1 MYTIYSLG
9 DTWYLGKVMDAI
21 AMVSGSDSSF
31 VGASAIAAMVGV
43 FMIMFQALLKG
54 GQALSLQIFL
64 VCYIFYMGCFHTT
77 VDVAIEGV
85 YSDQDV
91 VQKDNIPAG
100 PAILGSVI
108 SSVGHG
114 LTEKMEQA
122 FAAVDNPVILGANG
136 GYLNSLYTIN
146 NLARLSESD
155 KALRDLEGLGNPYLG
170 ENIRRYIAECTTKAV
185 YVGKRYGGTT
195 TSEMQTTTTDGLKH
209 IIFNSEFYG
218 TLYRDN
224 NGNEQTLSCK
234 EAGEK
239 NALDFQSAV
248 TALTSDTHK
257 ICEYANIMGFE
268 KDMASC
274 NAGDYLNNVSSAWE
288 HLRQSHY
295 TMQSLMAAGIT
306 RNLTH
311 EGLAMGYRTYGNDL
325 SATMIYQAIQQRNVQ
340 WTAEQSMFL
349 NSVKPIMSFIEGFF
363 YAISPFAGIM
373 VWLGMMGL
381 NIFFKYLIMLIW
393 IQLWLPILSIANLFI
408 TTSAS
413 RALDA
418 LPKNSN
424 GMSLQEYE
432 ELVSICQD
440 RIAVGGMMMAATPVL
455 SLMVI
460 TGSVYAFTQL
470 TSRMQG
476 ADHINEKIVAP
487 DVMQPSAYMATQ
499 SSFSADSQKSILTG
513 ASYMNFSVNDTLQRA
528 QSSAATDMLSKQN
541 SLATTFGKGIES
553 IFSNGRTYDTTA
565 AFNAATASMDKKDVG
580 TGLQAVRNAAASAG
594 IQISDTTAQDFA
606 LAFSGD
612 SKALSKGSKGIA
624 GISGSLQ
631 TSDGETLTMS
641 EAINRM
647 KSKMDSQ
654 TRSQIATFQ
663 SQMSES
669 LSKSVKKNSSDGES
683 GKISRQLT
691 EQAQDLSSSVQQYT
705 ETNSYSLSAGASAQA
720 NEADLF
726 GSVTD
731 SVAYNILNNAT
742 NGINKSVLNS
752 TKNQIERGLNVKD
765 LGKDSEKI
773 LTLRALRQINPKAA
787 DNAALE
793 LFEAAGLVTKDQR
806 GKLND
811 VIPAINNMQTHT
823 PGSSGT
829 NTGVVNSINNDVS
842 ELQASVNKEL
852 KDKNPETF
860 NEQNKEMIK
869 KDFKNKGGAIE
880 TKAQENA
887 NRDMAIGL
895 NRKYFNFNTRPS
907 VNEDSS
913 ELKQVLTAISLANN
927 NVEYV
932 KMLKGT
938 ASTAKNIM
946 NGESINETYKRV
958 STEQSNNTSKLFDP
972 AIEASMGLPQAKFLQ
987 NAQALITTYRTAMDF
1002 RYETA
1007 GRGWGKNNDKDVIMM
1022 QIGHKLNNA
1031 DESLNYSS
1039 QELVS
1044 YFKENGVSIQNEKAY
1059 AENLRRMVIKAAY
1072 SRDDKELISFIE
1084 TITPSFNRNAIE
1096 QKNPGFLED
1105 IK

>member
-487 DVMQPSAYMATQ
+487 DAMQPSAYMATQ

-528 QSSAATDMLSKQN
+528 RSSAENDMLSKQN
-541 SLATTFGKGIES
+541 SLSTTFGEAYNRIFGTGKTFEES
-553 IFSNGRTYDTTA
+553 D
-565 AFNAATASMDKKDVG
+565 AFGKATAFMDQKSVNFGKS
-580 TGLQAVRNAAASAG
+580 AVFQAASKAG
-594 IQISDTTAQDFA
+594 FQLNESEVESLSLAIAGKAPKGMITANKGTSNEKSYSYAEAAEMIKNTSDTK
-606 LAFSGD
+606 SR
-612 SKALSKGSKGIA
+612 
-624 GISGSLQ
+624 
-631 TSDGETLTMS
+631 SD
-641 EAINRM
+641 
-647 KSKMDSQ
+647 
-654 TRSQIATFQ
+654 IATFQ
-663 SQMSES
+663 EQMSGS
-669 LSKSVKKNSSDGES
+669 LAQTLKKADNSSEAS
-683 GKISRQLT
+683 NISRQLT

-731 SVAYNILNNAT
+731 SVAHNILNKAT
-742 NGINKSVLNS
+742 NGIDESILES
-752 TKNQIERGLNVKD
+752 TKRDIKRSLNGKD
-765 LGKDSEKI
+765 LGTDSDKI

-793 LFEAAGLVTKDQR
+793 LFEAAGLVTKDQIK
-806 GKLND
+806 KLDD
-811 VIPAINNMQTHT
+811 VIPAIDNMQTHT
-823 PGSSGT
+823 PGS
-829 NTGVVNSINNDVS
+829 TGVDSGNVQMIRSDSNRVQDSV
-842 ELQASVNKEL
+842 QAAL
-852 KDKNPETF
+852 KDKKIGDLSKKGADNSHSEFVKKGSGMEHDAFVKSNKKIVDDLNTNFSGF
-860 NEQNKEMIK
+860 NTPINLGKTQTGLQYFIDQLTMSHVR
-869 KDFKNKGGAIE
+869 KGGPGA
-880 TKAQENA
+880 
-887 NRDMAIGL
+887 
-895 NRKYFNFNTRPS
+895 F
-907 VNEDSS
+907 SS
-913 ELKQVLTAISLANN
+913 MRNVLTGEDVDQTYGRVKNEVSERIS
-927 NVEYV
+927 
-932 KMLKGT
+932 K
-938 ASTAKNIM
+938 I
-946 NGESINETYKRV
+946 
-958 STEQSNNTSKLFDP
+958 FDP
-972 AIEASMGLPQAKFLQ
+972 AIKASKGLPQEKFLID
-987 NAQALITTYRTAMDF
+987 AKKHAIAAELRGDFGVETTLRN
-1002 RYETA
+1002 
-1007 GRGWGKNNDKDVIMM
+1007 GGKNNIMDPQGLSKKKFYM
-1022 QIGHKLNNA
+1022 NEIDNQLSKSDTALYDSTAKLTSYLHKIGVKMDNETTYTMNI
-1031 DESLNYSS
+1031 
-1039 QELVS
+1039 
-1044 YFKENGVSIQNEKAY
+1044 KRMIEKAAVSGDY
-1059 AENLRRMVIKAAY
+1059 DKIIKFTNA
-1072 SRDDKELISFIE
+1072 
-1084 TITPSFNRNAIE
+1084 ITPSYNIRGINTD
-1096 QKNPGFLED
+1096 NPGFY
-1105 IK
+1105 KK

>member
-122 FAAVDNPVILGANG
+122 FAAIDNPVILGANG

-155 KALRDLEGLGNPYLG
+155 KALHDLEGLGNPYLG

-487 DVMQPSAYMATQ
+487 DAMQPSAYMATQ
-499 SSFSADSQKSILTG
+499 SSFSADSQKSTLTG

-528 QSSAATDMLSKQN
+528 RSSAENDMLSKQN
-541 SLATTFGKGIES
+541 SLSTTFGEAYNRIFGTGKAFEES
-553 IFSNGRTYDTTA
+553 DAFSK
-565 AFNAATASMDKKDVG
+565 ATAFMDQK
-580 TGLQAVRNAAASAG
+580 S
-594 IQISDTTAQDFA
+594 ISH
-606 LAFSGD
+606 
-612 SKALSKGSKGIA
+612 GIA
-624 GISGSLQ
+624 AVKSAAQEAGFTLNDAEAESLSMAISGKTPLGKLFKIDKQ
-631 TSDGETLTMS
+631 TGAKTEHSYS
-641 EAINRM
+641 EVA
-647 KSKMDSQ
+647 KMVKNTQDTQ
-654 TRSQIATFQ
+654 TRSAIATFQ
-663 SQMSES
+663 EQMSGS
-669 LSKSVKKNSSDGES
+669 LAKTLKETDNSSEAAS
-683 GKISRQLT
+683 ISEQLT
-691 EQAQDLSSSVQQYT
+691 EQAQDLSSSVQQYS

-731 SVAYNILNNAT
+731 SVAHNILNNAT
-742 NGINKSVLNS
+742 NGINESVLNS
-752 TKNQIERGLNVKD
+752 TKNQIERGLNGKN
-765 LGKDSEKI
+765 LGKDHAKI
-773 LTLRALRQINPKAA
+773 ITLRALRQINPKAA

-793 LFEAAGLVTKDQR
+793 LFEAAGLVR
-806 GKLND
+806 
-811 VIPAINNMQTHT
+811 PFAI
-823 PGSSGT
+823 
-829 NTGVVNSINNDVS
+829 
-842 ELQASVNKEL
+842 
-852 KDKNPETF
+852 
-860 NEQNKEMIK
+860 
-869 KDFKNKGGAIE
+869 
-880 TKAQENA
+880 
-887 NRDMAIGL
+887 
-895 NRKYFNFNTRPS
+895 
-907 VNEDSS
+907 
-913 ELKQVLTAISLANN
+913 
-927 NVEYV
+927 
-932 KMLKGT
+932 
-938 ASTAKNIM
+938 
-946 NGESINETYKRV
+946 
-958 STEQSNNTSKLFDP
+958 
-972 AIEASMGLPQAKFLQ
+972 
-987 NAQALITTYRTAMDF
+987 
-1002 RYETA
+1002 
-1007 GRGWGKNNDKDVIMM
+1007 
-1022 QIGHKLNNA
+1022 
-1031 DESLNYSS
+1031 YS
-1039 QELVS
+1039 
-1044 YFKENGVSIQNEKAY
+1044 
-1059 AENLRRMVIKAAY
+1059 
-1072 SRDDKELISFIE
+1072 
-1084 TITPSFNRNAIE
+1084 
-1096 QKNPGFLED
+1096 
-1105 IK
+1105 